1 MGDGAPRDPTLIG
14 NNGGQAMTKQDQSG
28 GRQTQS
34 GGQGKPSDMPPVAQ
48 GGSNA
53 RGNSSKQGREG
64 QGAQKLQQ
72 KKS

>member
-1 MGDGAPRDPTLIG
+1 
-14 NNGGQAMTKQDQSG
+14 MTKQDQSG

-53 RGNSSKQGREG
+53 RGNAAKQGREG
-64 QGAQKLQQ
+64 NGAQKLQQ
-72 KKS
+72 KKKS